1 LQGDGAPA
9 TRYPTVWSWLL
20 LLTVL
25 DSYTRDNGA
34 PSNDDGEFLRVT
46 GELRRRGVLPARNL
60 AEMTLKSSKKSFK
73 VQLPS
78 ILEMTFEQPT
88 ISNVDL
94 AFVQFVENLRSLVS
108 QFETPNRHIV
118 IIDGL
123 DDVLIEK
130 EVQYEAVGALVLE
143 AARLNHL
150 FTSSG
155 TGTKIVLLCRTE
167 LYERLPG
174 SNKNKVRQDAALE
187 LDWYHDPRTPSDS
200 LLVELAN
207 RRAKLRYPTLK
218 DVFWEFFPREV
229 EKRHPAEFLLEHT
242 RHIPRD
248 FVQVLN
254 RIQQF
259 STGEPLNREQILSG
273 LRSYSMNYF
282 LPEIRDELD
291 GYLSREEI
299 DMLLKAFGF
308 MRKRDFLFSEL
319 SAACKELGVVGDSTI
334 RRALDLLFECSG
346 IGNVHNRPTGSAYF
360 TFKYRNRNAVFSP
373 MDRIILH
380 RGLWKA
386 LNLV

>member
-1 LQGDGAPA
+1 MSPERFDLRQINFGKASAEIEGAQSPELLIGGFIDPGDIARRARTGSEFLVLGYKGSGKTAVSEHLRLTALPDSETFVTQTFLRDFPYTSFAHILQGDGAPA

-46 GELRRRGVLPARNL
+46 DELRRRGVLPARNL

-88 ISNVDL
+88 VSNVDV

-155 TGTKIVLLCRTE
+155 AGTKIICYVALNYTSACLAQIRT
-167 LYERLPG
+167 RSG
-174 SNKNKVRQDAALE
+174 KM
-187 LDWYHDPRTPSDS
+187 PRSSWIGITT
-200 LLVELAN
+200 
-207 RRAKLRYPTLK
+207 RA
-218 DVFWEFFPREV
+218 
-229 EKRHPAEFLLEHT
+229 H
-242 RHIPRD
+242 
-248 FVQVLN
+248 
-254 RIQQF
+254 
-259 STGEPLNREQILSG
+259 
-273 LRSYSMNYF
+273 
-282 LPEIRDELD
+282 
-291 GYLSREEI
+291 
-299 DMLLKAFGF
+299 
-308 MRKRDFLFSEL
+308 
-319 SAACKELGVVGDSTI
+319 
-334 RRALDLLFECSG
+334 
-346 IGNVHNRPTGSAYF
+346 RPTHCS
-360 TFKYRNRNAVFSP
+360 
-373 MDRIILH
+373 
-380 RGLWKA
+380 
-386 LNLV
+386 